1 VTTGTAPDTADPLR
15 PAPLA
20 SDEAARLAD
29 LNRLHPVGQRPP
41 LRQYL
46 VSLWQRRYFLWELT
60 LAKVAATTSDERLG
74 AFWQIANPVLNV
86 GVYYLA
92 FGVLLGTRSD
102 SKNFLLFLV
111 AGVFVFTAMNRGII
125 SGATSIVHNKG
136 LLQALRFPRAVLPVS
151 AVLREV
157 IQFGPS
163 LVVLLIT
170 AVATGEPIRPSML
183 LIVPVLIMAALFT
196 TGASLVFARLVS
208 SLRDIGQLLPFVTR
222 VWLYLSGV
230 FFSLDKKLEHA
241 HGAVLFLAQ
250 ANPGWAY
257 LELTRGAL
265 MPDHP
270 VRTAAWITAVV
281 WATVLPVVG
290 MLFFWRGE
298 ETYGRG

>member
-1 VTTGTAPDTADPLR
+1 MTTGTVPGTADPLQ
-15 PAPLA
+15 PVSLP
-20 SDEAARLAD
+20 SDEAARLAEQHH
-29 LNRLHPVGQRPP
+29 LHPVGQRPV
-41 LRQYL
+41 LKQYL
-46 VSLWQRRYFLWELT
+46 TSLWQRRYFLWELT

-74 AFWQIANPVLNV
+74 SFWQIANPVLNV

-92 FGVLLGTRSD
+92 FGILLGTRSD
-102 SKNFLLFLV
+102 SDNFLLFLV
-111 AGVFVFTAMNRGII
+111 AGVFVFTAMNRGIM

-157 IQFGPS
+157 VQFGPS

-170 AVATGEPIRPSML
+170 AVATGEPIRLRML
-183 LIVPVLIMAALFT
+183 LIIPVLLMAALFT
-196 TGASLVFARLVS
+196 AGTALIFARLVS
-208 SLRDIGQLLPFVTR
+208 SLRDVGQLLPFMTR

-230 FFSLDKKLEHA
+230 FFSLDKKLEDA

-265 MPDHP
+265 MPGHP
-270 VRTAAWITAVV
+270 VGAEAWITAVV
-281 WATVLPVVG
+281 WATVLPLLG

>member
-1 VTTGTAPDTADPLR
+1 VTTGTVPGTADPLQ

-20 SDEAARLAD
+20 SDEAARLAEQH
-29 LNRLHPVGQRPP
+29 RLHPVGQRPS
-41 LRQYL
+41 LSQYL
-46 VSLWQRRYFLWELT
+46 ISLWQRRYFLWELT

-74 AFWQIANPVLNV
+74 SFWQIATPVLNV

-92 FGVLLGTRSD
+92 FGILLGTRSD
-102 SKNFLLFLV
+102 SSNFLLFLV
-111 AGVFVFTAMNRGII
+111 AGVFVFTAMNRGIM

-136 LLQALRFPRAVLPVS
+136 LLQALRFPRAVLPAS

-157 IQFGPS
+157 VQFGPS
-163 LVVLLIT
+163 LVVLVLT
-170 AVATGEPIRPSML
+170 AVATGEPIRLRML
-183 LIVPVLIMAALFT
+183 LIVPVLLMAALFT
-196 TGASLVFARLVS
+196 TGTALIFARLVS
-208 SLRDIGQLLPFVTR
+208 SLRDVGQLLPFMTR

-230 FFSLDKKLEHA
+230 FFSMDKKLEHA

-265 MPDHP
+265 MPEHP
-270 VRTAAWITAVV
+270 VRMGAWITAVV
-281 WATVLPVVG
+281 WATVLPLLG